1 VRRPFTVA
9 LSASLRV
16 GVVPGPAGKNSRAL
30 EHVFGVSLARHQS
43 QPYLRTH
50 VRSNRHSTSRRRK
63 LSVVVDRH
71 LFMDARIGNFQEV
84 SPMSTMTASHD
95 FNFGPARRT
104 TARSAVAV
112 RLTRRGRLALLALF
126 VMAAFVA
133 LTVLGGQSAA
143 TGEPGVPVETRTVM
157 VGEGDT
163 LWAIA
168 SDVAE
173 SGEVREMIHRIQE
186 LNALTSASL
195 SRGQE
200 LAVPVG

>member
-1 VRRPFTVA
+1 VA
-9 LSASLRV
+9 
-16 GVVPGPAGKNSRAL
+16 
-30 EHVFGVSLARHQS
+30 
-43 QPYLRTH
+43 
-50 VRSNRHSTSRRRK
+50 
-63 LSVVVDRH
+63 VDRH

-95 FNFGPARRT
+95 FSFSPARRT
-104 TARSAVAV
+104 TARPAVAV
-112 RLTRRGRLALLALF
+112 RLTRRGRLVLLGLF

-143 TGEPGVPVETRTVM
+143 TGEAGVPVETTTVM

-173 SGEVREMIHRIQE
+173 PGEVREMIHRIQE
-186 LNALTSASL
+186 LNALSSASL
-195 SRGQE
+195 SRGQK